1 MFVLNKRQGN
11 FVYRK
16 KKYTLI
22 ILKIDHQNKY
32 IITKKV
38 IFDNNLNPSIYQEI
52 EDPRN
57 KNIILLM
64 FNDFIYFVY
73 HMST

>member
-1 MFVLNKRQGN
+1 M
-11 FVYRK
+11 YRK

-38 IFDNNLNPSIYQEI
+38 IFDDNLNPSICQEI
-52 EDPRN
+52 NDQRDEN
-57 KNIILLM
+57 TILLM

-73 HMST
+73 HMLS

>member
-1 MFVLNKRQGN
+1 M
-11 FVYRK
+11 YWK
-16 KKYTLI
+16 KEYTLI

-38 IFDNNLNPSIYQEI
+38 IFDDNLNPSIYQEI
-52 EDPRN
+52 KDPRN
-57 KNIILLM
+57 ENIILLL

-73 HMST
+73 HMFT

>member
-1 MFVLNKRQGN
+1 M
-11 FVYRK
+11 YRK

-52 EDPRN
+52 KDPRN
-57 KNIILLM
+57 ENIILLM
-64 FNDFIYFVY
+64 FNDFIYFVH
-73 HMST
+73 HMLS

>member
-1 MFVLNKRQGN
+1 M
-11 FVYRK
+11 YRK

-38 IFDNNLNPSIYQEI
+38 IFDDNLNPSIYQEI
-52 EDPRN
+52 KDPRDEN
-57 KNIILLM
+57 TILLM

-73 HMST
+73 RMFT

>member
-1 MFVLNKRQGN
+1 M
-11 FVYRK
+11 YRK
-16 KKYTLI
+16 KEYTLI

-38 IFDNNLNPSIYQEI
+38 IFDDNLNPSIYQEI
-52 EDPRN
+52 KDPRN
-57 KNIILLM
+57 ENIILLL

-73 HMST
+73 HMLT

>member
-1 MFVLNKRQGN
+1 M
-11 FVYRK
+11 YRK
-16 KKYTLI
+16 KEYTLI

-38 IFDNNLNPSIYQEI
+38 IFDNNLNPSIYQEMK
-52 EDPRN
+52 DPRDEN
-57 KNIILLM
+57 TILLM

-73 HMST
+73 HMLS